1 MQAYTD
7 NLDLQLLRKRAGI
20 TQEEIAEAFGT
31 SASTISKFETGRL
44 TELPDGSARSEYEAA
59 IRRLAAPTA
68 AKAGAK

>member
-1 MQAYTD
+1 MQSATD

-44 TELPDGSARSEYEAA
+44 TELPDGSSRSEYEAA
-59 IRRLAAPTA
+59 IKRLAITPTA
-68 AKAGAK
+68 AKAGA